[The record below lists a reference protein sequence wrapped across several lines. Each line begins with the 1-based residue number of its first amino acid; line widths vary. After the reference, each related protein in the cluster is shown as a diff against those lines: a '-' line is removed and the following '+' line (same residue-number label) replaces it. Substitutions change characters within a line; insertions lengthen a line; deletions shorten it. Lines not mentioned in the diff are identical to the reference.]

1 VAALCSFRANDP
13 SLASADVLAMLAPQ
27 RRELRGLNIDTAV
40 YEQMIK
46 EEIGRLED
54 QIREVGAA
62 IQQKGGSGIKE
73 KKGLDTEVSCV
84 VHEQA

>member
-1 VAALCSFRANDP
+1 
-13 SLASADVLAMLAPQ
+13 MLAPQ